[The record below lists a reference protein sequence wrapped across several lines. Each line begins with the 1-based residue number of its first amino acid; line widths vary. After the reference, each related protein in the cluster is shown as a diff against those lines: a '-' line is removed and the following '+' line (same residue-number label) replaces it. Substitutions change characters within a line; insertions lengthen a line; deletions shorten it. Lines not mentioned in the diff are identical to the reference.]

1 MHLGALFSQSMQI
14 RDRSGWPSRI
24 FHIDGVNLDFAC
36 LNSQMRHF
44 FSRSTTAATLH
55 FDSSKLR
62 LNDLDSVVKLAD
74 LRWFSALPSFS
85 RILTLNGEESSMF
98 NIPERA
104 VSFMY
109 NLRKF
114 ICKDG
119 VEQWTKNGSLGYT
132 SF

>member
-85 RILTLNGEESSMF
+85 RILTLMEKNQLIQLLTTCESSM
-98 NIPERA
+98 
-104 VSFMY
+104 
-109 NLRKF
+109 LRCKS
-114 ICKDG
+114 ICKYG
-119 VEQWTKNGSLGYT
+119 K
-132 SF
+132 

>member
-24 FHIDGVNLDFAC
+24 FHIDGINLDFAC

-85 RILTLNGEESSMF
+85 RILTLNGEESANS
-98 NIPERA
+98 A
-104 VSFMY
+104 AY
-109 NLRKF
+109 NM
-114 ICKDG
+114 
-119 VEQWTKNGSLGYT
+119 
-132 SF
+132 

>member
-14 RDRSGWPSRI
+14 RDRQALGKSWI
-24 FHIDGVNLDFAC
+24 FHIAGVNLDFAC

-85 RILTLNGEESSMF
+85 RILTLNGEESANS
-98 NIPERA
+98 A
-104 VSFMY
+104 AY
-109 NLRKF
+109 NM
-114 ICKDG
+114 
-119 VEQWTKNGSLGYT
+119 
-132 SF
+132 